1 MTRSTCNIWYVNIR
15 WQFSN
20 GNTVVTCWLCNVES
34 VHISI
39 VMSFYRSFIIHCILI
54 SLIEQKWLKFL
65 TCSYDRVVDKDI
77 LREFNVNAVSVRATF
92 WSCYMHILNQNIT
105 TLIYHYME
113 YGTVNGV
120 NVTNS
125 TLLARYDIQCLQYT
139 VQIDIIY
146 SKNAFKKLHL
156 FN

>member
-1 MTRSTCNIWYVNIR
+1 
-15 WQFSN
+15 
-20 GNTVVTCWLCNVES
+20 
-34 VHISI
+34 
-39 VMSFYRSFIIHCILI
+39 
-54 SLIEQKWLKFL
+54 
-65 TCSYDRVVDKDI
+65 
-77 LREFNVNAVSVRATF
+77 
-92 WSCYMHILNQNIT
+92 
-105 TLIYHYME
+105 ME

-156 FN
+156 LN

>member
-1 MTRSTCNIWYVNIR
+1 MTILQWKHNRHLLIMQCWVNSYI
-15 WQFSN
+15 F
-20 GNTVVTCWLCNVES
+20 
-34 VHISI
+34 
-39 VMSFYRSFIIHCILI
+39 VMSVYKSFIIDCILI
-54 SLIEQKWLKFL
+54 SLIKQKWLKFL
-65 TCSYDRVVDKDI
+65 TCSYDRVVDKNI
-77 LREFNVNAVSVRATF
+77 LRVFNVNAISVRATF

-156 FN
+156 LN